1 MSSAM
6 TLREARADDYES
18 LSRLTVAAYK
28 NLLGE
33 DLSPGYVAELADV
46 AGRAEVADLLVA
58 VDAAGTLLG
67 GIAYVRGPGP
77 WAWFDEADV
86 AGLRMLA
93 VAPDAQ
99 GRGVGAALIAAS
111 VARARHAGRRQLLLH
126 TTAPM
131 AAAQRLYERAGFRRD
146 IDRDR
151 VLDDGLHLIAYALD
165 L

>member
-1 MSSAM
+1 MSSAV
-6 TLREARADDYES
+6 TVREARVDDYER
-18 LSRLTVAAYK
+18 LSRLTVAAYEG
-28 NLLGE
+28 LLGE

-46 AGRAEVADLLVA
+46 AGRAKVAELLVA

-67 GIAYVRGPGP
+67 GIAYVPGPGP
-77 WAWFDEADV
+77 WAWFDDADV

-99 GRGVGAALIAAS
+99 GRGVGAALIAAA
-111 VARARHAGRRQLLLH
+111 VARARQTGKRRLLLH

-131 AAAQRLYERAGFRRD
+131 AAAHRLYERAGFRRD
-146 IDRDR
+146 LDRDR
-151 VLDDGLHLIAYALD
+151 VFADGLHLIAYALD